1 MAFDILTEHGGTGLK
16 DFLSSLVK
24 PLQTNTD
31 SLDDFE
37 TEYKKRAK
45 FNGQKIV
52 LQAALN
58 NIFGVLSAPF
68 IIIETNP
75 DIGFNTYFY
84 ESSELSPLYFYE
96 SSETDPVYFFESS
109 ELNTEDFDFKVL
121 IPSGI
126 HTAELER
133 RVRAETNLYKLAG
146 TRFIIETY

>member
-1 MAFDILTEHGGTGLK
+1 MANDILLKPGGTGLK

-31 SLDDFE
+31 SLLTFE

-58 NIFGVLSAPF
+58 DIFGVTSAPF
-68 IIIETNP
+68 IIIETNQG
-75 DIGFNTYFY
+75 IGNNTYFF
-84 ESSELSPLYFYE
+84 EPAELSPVYF
-96 SSETDPVYFFESS
+96 SEPTENDPVYLFEPS
-109 ELNTEDFDFKVL
+109 ELGPVDYDFKVL

-126 HTAELER
+126 YTAELDR
-133 RVRAETNLYKLAG
+133 RIKAETNIYKVAG
-146 TRFIIETY
+146 PRFITEIY